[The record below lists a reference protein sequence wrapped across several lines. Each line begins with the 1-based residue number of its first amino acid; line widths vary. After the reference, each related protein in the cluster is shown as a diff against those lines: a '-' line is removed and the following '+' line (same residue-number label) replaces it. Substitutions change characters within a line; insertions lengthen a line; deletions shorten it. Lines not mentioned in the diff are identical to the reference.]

1 MDKKKI
7 LWIAAAAVLVVFLA
21 LSMKVIDKG
30 TEGQYTGIVAFDA
43 NASSS
48 GDWSAILAEITANA
62 QEITA
67 LDLADLGTGKA
78 VTFRATVNEFITKAN
93 GKKNSITVTPEGY
106 TGTMTFTV
114 QLGSVY
120 SGTVLRDI
128 QSIKAFGS
136 FTNQTEWSQYG
147 KAINSQMHETV
158 VTPLNIDESIQGK
171 TITIIGGAT
180 ATGSEVT
187 VTPVSI
193 TIE

>member
-180 ATGSEVT
+180 ATGSEAT